1 MIGINRKKG
10 SKQAG
15 LNTAYFP
22 SQNTKHLYV
31 NSVLFMST
39 VYGHAYCV
47 AKVYQAVWKHDV
59 VCMELTHV
67 SRVVVFLLDST
78 KSEHFLR
85 ELQRFCKQ

>member
-10 SKQAG
+10 
-15 LNTAYFP
+15 LNTIYFP
-22 SQNTKHLYV
+22 SQNTKHLCV
-31 NSVLFMST
+31 NAMLFMSA

-47 AKVYQAVWKHDV
+47 AKVYKAVWKHEV
-59 VCMELTHV
+59 VCVELTHV
-67 SRVVVFLLDST
+67 SWAVVFLLVST